1 MRLLSRLAQGAFAL
15 VLLSVIVVDVGS
27 ADAAAS
33 AARVVGSVS
42 GSAAGAS
49 AAAIVAPAT
58 GAAAQGVD
66 LDALFANVHYREIG
80 PTRQGG
86 RFSDIAVDP
95 RDKDTFY
102 AATASGGLW
111 KTRDGVYYESIFHV
125 DDVFSIGDVAVA
137 PSAPDTVWVG
147 TGEANNSRSS
157 YWGNGIYKST
167 DAGETWIHMGLP
179 DSGHIGR
186 IVVHPS
192 NADIVYVAAL
202 GHLYRDNPERGLYK
216 TTNGGRSWELLLTDV
231 IEPSRGLQ
239 NETTRHIGV
248 VDVTMHPT
256 DPDTLYAATYDKVR
270 RPWTFNP
277 GGPGSRIY
285 KSRDAGASWTMLE
298 GGLPMGMLGRIG
310 LAVTPAAPDSVYAV
324 IEDVNIEGVSEDET
338 YQALLNGAPGP
349 GRGVNDRIWRSTDAG
364 ATWEA
369 VSPADRNVGGGPPYY
384 YGQIIVDPNDPDKIF
399 MLSASSLKSID
410 GGREWTDAWDG
421 IGGDDHTLWIDPD
434 DSEYMLM
441 GYDHGFGISRD
452 GGETWYHPDNMSLAQ
467 FYAIGIDMAYPYN
480 VYGGT
485 QDNGSDRGPSRTR
498 SGDPVPYEA
507 WERVG
512 GGDGMYNEVDWSN
525 NRYLYNESQFGPI
538 RRLDLLTNE
547 SRSIDYSRPDGEE
560 ELRWNWNAPIVVSRH
575 DNNVIYHGANVVLR
589 SAFRGETWEEISP
602 DLTTNDPAKI
612 QGIGNIQYC
621 TIVALDESLLV
632 EGLLWAG
639 TDDGNVWVT
648 RDTGETWTQVNGNI
662 AGNPGYWVSRVEPS
676 RHDPATAYVTFT
688 GYRRDDF
695 RPFIYKT
702 TDYGETWTDISS
714 NLPNA
719 AIDVVREDHKN
730 PNLLFA
736 GTEIGVWVSIDGGG
750 SWHKMKGDMP
760 TVPVYDMKI
769 HPRENDLVV
778 GTHGRGFFITDI
790 SWIQELTEENLD
802 RPVHLFEIEAAVR
815 WKDTSRNDRSAQN
828 FEGGAAPDGSV
839 INYLLAGP
847 AASAPT
853 IRIYDGARLVR
864 ELTGTNEAGLNT
876 VVWDMDF
883 GRQRTQAEMGAR
895 GRGGRGGRGGFGGRG
910 GGGGDDP
917 NRRPDQVYS
926 PAPEGTYRV
935 VLVVGGQQLETTAQ
949 VLEDHWWD
957 KQF

>member
-1 MRLLSRLAQGAFAL
+1 MRLLSRLAQGAFGLA
-15 VLLSVIVVDVGS
+15 LLSVIVVNVGS

-33 AARVVGSVS
+33 AA
-42 GSAAGAS
+42 
-49 AAAIVAPAT
+49 
-58 GAAAQGVD
+58 QGID
-66 LDALFANVHYREIG
+66 LDALFANVQYREVG

-95 RDKDTFY
+95 RDTDTFY

-111 KTRDGVYYESIFHV
+111 KTRDGVHYESIFHV
-125 DDVFSIGDVAVA
+125 DDVFSIGEVTVA

-167 DAGETWIHMGLP
+167 DAGETWAHMGLP

-192 NADIVYVAAL
+192 NPDIVYVAAL
-202 GHLYRDNPERGLYK
+202 GHLYKDNPERGLYK
-216 TTNGGRSWELLLTDV
+216 TTNGGQSWELVLTNV
-231 IEPSRGLQ
+231 IEPTGRLE

-285 KSRDAGASWTMLE
+285 KSTDAGASWTMLE

-310 LAVTPAAPDSVYAV
+310 VAVTPAAPDNVYAV
-324 IEDVNIEGVSEDET
+324 IEDVNVDGASEDEV

-349 GRGVNDRIWRSTDAG
+349 GRARNDRIWRSTDGG
-364 ATWEA
+364 ASWEA
-369 VSPADRNVGGGPPYY
+369 VSPPDQNVGGGPPYY
-384 YGQIIVDPNDPDKIF
+384 YGQIIVDPNDADKLF
-399 MLSASSLKSID
+399 MLSARSLKSID
-410 GGREWTDAWDG
+410 GGREWIGAWSG
-421 IGGDDHTLWIDPD
+421 IGGDDHTLWIDPN
-434 DSEYMLM
+434 DSQYMLM

-452 GGETWYHPDNMSLAQ
+452 GGETWYHPDNMPLAQ
-467 FYAIGIDMAYPYN
+467 FYAVGIDMAYPYN
-480 VYGGT
+480 VYGGL
-485 QDNGSDRGPSRTR
+485 QDNGSKRGPSRVR
-498 SGDPVPYEA
+498 SGGAIPYEA

-525 NRYLYNESQFGPI
+525 NRYLYNESQFGPL
-538 RRLDLLTNE
+538 RRLDMLTNE
-547 SRSIDYSRPDGEE
+547 SRSIRYSRADGEE
-560 ELRWNWNAPIVVSRH
+560 ELRWNWNAPIAVSRH
-575 DNNVIYHGANVVLR
+575 DNDVIYHGANVVLR

-621 TIVALDESLLV
+621 TIVALDESSLV
-632 EGLLWAG
+632 AGLLWAG

-648 RDTGETWTQVNGNI
+648 KDSGETWTQVNGNI
-662 AGNPGYWVSRVEPS
+662 TGNPGYWVSRVEPS
-676 RHDPATAYVTFT
+676 HHDPATAYVTFT

-719 AIDVVREDHKN
+719 PIDVVREDHKN
-730 PNLLFA
+730 PNLLFV
-736 GTEIGVWVSIDGGG
+736 GNEIGVWVSIDGGG
-750 SWHKMKGDMP
+750 SWHRMKGDMP
-760 TVPVYDMKI
+760 TVPVYDMKL
-769 HPRENDLVV
+769 HPRENDLVA
-778 GTHGRGFFITDI
+778 GTHGRGIFITDI
-790 SWIQELTEENLD
+790 SWIQELTEESLA
-802 RPVHLFEIEAAVR
+802 RPVHLFGVETAVR
-815 WKDTSRNDRSAQN
+815 WRDTSRNDRSAQN

-839 INYLLAGP
+839 INYMLASP

-883 GRQRTQAEMGAR
+883 GRRRTEAEMGAR
-895 GRGGRGGRGGFGGRG
+895 GGGGRGGGGRGGFGGRG
-910 GGGGDDP
+910 GGDDP
-917 NRRPDQVYS
+917 NRRPDEVYS

-935 VLVVGGQQLETTAQ
+935 VLVVDGEQLETTAQ